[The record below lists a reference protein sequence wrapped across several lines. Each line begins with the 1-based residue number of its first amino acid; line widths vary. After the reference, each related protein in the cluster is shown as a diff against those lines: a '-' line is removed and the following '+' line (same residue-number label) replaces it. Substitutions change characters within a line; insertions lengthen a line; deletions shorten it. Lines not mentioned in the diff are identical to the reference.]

1 METKICSKCKELKN
15 SCEFS
20 FSKRNKNGLRGE
32 CKECQ
37 KKYYSK
43 NSEKLKSRRVER
55 YKENPE
61 KEQIRIKEYY
71 KSNKKN
77 IINQLRIK
85 KQENEKLRIISNL
98 RSRISQFIK
107 SKKIHKDNET
117 LKLIG
122 LSLDGLKEHLQSQFR
137 DGMGWDNYGSW
148 HIDHIIPLSSAKTTE
163 EFNKLCHY
171 TNLQPLWSYENLSKG
186 KKLIHF
192 ESIGGQNVPMGTNVD

>member
-43 NSEKLKSRRVER
+43 NSEKLKSR
-55 YKENPE
+55 
-61 KEQIRIKEYY
+61 
-71 KSNKKN
+71 
-77 IINQLRIK
+77 
-85 KQENEKLRIISNL
+85 
-98 RSRISQFIK
+98 
-107 SKKIHKDNET
+107 
-117 LKLIG
+117 
-122 LSLDGLKEHLQSQFR
+122 
-137 DGMGWDNYGSW
+137 
-148 HIDHIIPLSSAKTTE
+148 E

-171 TNLQPLWSYENLSKG
+171 TNLQPLWASENLSKG

-192 ESIGGQNVPMGTNVD
+192 ETIGGQNVPMVTNVD